1 MFARLLLTAG
11 QTFGNP
17 DIAANNVGVL
27 FYLVYGGNLI
37 ILLGLWIIKILYRFL
52 FPLKIYYF
60 PALAFRVK
68 RFALG
73 VLHFALS
80 VPRFAFC
87 AICILPIQLLSGH
100 LSVHSGRQWPGISGS
115 AFRKMVHWPNR
126 RLRYNFSTRRYQKQ
140 YLSQRPC

>member
-52 FPLKIYYF
+52 LLLKIYYF

-73 VLHFALS
+73 VLHFAFR
-80 VPRFAFC
+80 V
-87 AICILPIQLLSGH
+87 ICILPIQLLSAR